1 MNDRAREA
9 LVEASLKGVNQIKRA
24 YKTDKGQCALGV
36 LLEKTGWYEEFWIPC
51 VASEMIRS
59 EFEMS
64 NKELKDIVYA
74 NDVLGWDFL
83 TIARKI
89 GTQEETQEA

>member
-9 LVEASLKGVNQIKRA
+9 LVAASLKGVSQIRWA
-24 YKTDKGQCALGV
+24 YRTDQGQCALGV
-36 LLEKTGWYEEFWIPC
+36 LLEKTGWYELDQIPC
-51 VASEMIRS
+51 VASEMIRKEFDMRPEEFS
-59 EFEMS
+59 E
-64 NKELKDIVYA
+64 ITHA

-89 GTQEETQEA
+89 GTQEEVQEA